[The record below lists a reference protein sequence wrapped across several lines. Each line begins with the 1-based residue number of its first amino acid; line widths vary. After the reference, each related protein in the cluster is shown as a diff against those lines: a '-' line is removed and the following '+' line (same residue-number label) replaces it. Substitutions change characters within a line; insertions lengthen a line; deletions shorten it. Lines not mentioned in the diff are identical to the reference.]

1 MKKVINEVFYQN
13 VSFGNYG
20 CHVGMGH
27 VTLEW
32 ESTVVYP
39 RLLFLAIAIED
50 GHLLP
55 EAADFSGSKV
65 PYEVVC
71 LFWQKDKLLHGE
83 PLVPRKIG
91 NLGLQCPPLI
101 DG

>member
-1 MKKVINEVFYQN
+1 
-13 VSFGNYG
+13 
-20 CHVGMGH
+20 MGH

-71 LFWQKDKLLHGE
+71 LF
-83 PLVPRKIG
+83 
-91 NLGLQCPPLI
+91 
-101 DG
+101 